1 MLHFLLIE
9 SGIQRQRRRL
19 RKVVDQSKRRL
30 KTLFGLARCVIKFF
44 TRHKLICICA
54 LLPMSSTKSYAK
66 KGAFFLT
73 KLILY
78 LFRFSPSRR
87 QVKWGQI
94 DVEELI
100 NIGNFFR
107 HDLKFVIADTTYIVI
122 ER

>member
-1 MLHFLLIE
+1 MQFVLHFLPIGSE
-9 SGIQRQRRRL
+9 IQRQWRRFKKSSGLVKKKTKNTL
-19 RKVVDQSKRRL
+19 RPCTMCDKTCLYLCPTTNVLDKVLRQE
-30 KTLFGLARCVIKFF
+30 G
-44 TRHKLICICA
+44 CI
-54 LLPMSSTKSYAK
+54 
-66 KGAFFLT
+66 FWT

-78 LFRFSPSRR
+78 LFRFSLSRR